1 MKIISLFNNK
11 GGVGKSTLAFHLSHS
26 LSELGHKTLI
36 IDLDP
41 QCNLTVFSMDEERLH
56 RIWNDEDNFVEEFEI
71 SLSNDKNKLE
81 NIISSPRTI
90 HFLLKPTEEGIS
102 NPWERLPP
110 AVDLTENLSLI
121 PGRLTIHKYEN
132 KISERWNGLYSGDPL
147 SIRTITNIRQVAEKY
162 SKEYG
167 FEYIIIDT
175 SPSLGVLNKVII
187 STVDGFLIPAF
198 PDMFSLYG
206 IRNIGASLDNWSQ
219 EFNTIY
225 SLISE
230 NKRELFPDKFVR
242 FLGYTIYN
250 AKKYTS
256 KNDKLAI
263 AHSNYASQIPETIK
277 KYIGSNIRGHLLDSM
292 LDAPIGGD
300 AVLLSHNTL
309 VTMAQKYK
317 TPIWNVP
324 LLENLDA
331 GDKSTISGNRQKY
344 MDTKEKYIDFTN
356 DFLGRVGTLD

>member
-1 MKIISLFNNK
+1 MNIISLFNNK
-11 GGVGKSTLAFHLSHS
+11 GGVGKSTLAFHLSHA
-26 LSELGHKTLI
+26 LSEMGHKTLI

-41 QCNLTVFSMDEERLH
+41 QCNLTVFSIDEEVLH
-56 RIWNDEDNFVEEFEI
+56 DIWEEEDEFIESLEI
-71 SLSNDKNKLE
+71 SLSSNEDNFKKV
-81 NIISSPRTI
+81 ISTPRTI
-90 HFLLKPTEEGIS
+90 HFLLKPTEDGIS
-102 NPWERLPP
+102 NPWDKLPP
-110 AVDLTENLSLI
+110 AYNLTNNLSLI
-121 PGRLTIHKYEN
+121 PGRLTIHRYEN

-147 SIRTITNIRQVAEKY
+147 SIRTITNIRQIAEKY

-206 IRNIGASLDNWSQ
+206 IRNIGASLDNWNK

-225 SLISE
+225 SLISD

-256 KNDKLAI
+256 KEDKLAI
-263 AHSNYASQIPETIK
+263 AHRNYVSKIPETIK
-277 KYIGSNIRGHLLDSM
+277 KYISNEIRSHLSDIM
-292 LDAPIGGD
+292 LDKPIGGN

-324 LLENLDA
+324 LLDNLDA
-331 GDKSTISGNRQKY
+331 EDKSTISGNKNTYIQ
-344 MDTKEKYIDFTN
+344 TKEKYMEFTN
-356 DFLGRVGTLD
+356 DFLKRIKTLG